1 MLADLQHAAI
11 VRQANIK
18 FKKLVIRLIF
28 GVPVLLRLKQN
39 LCKRHIFLIPKKLHK
54 TILIFFFKKC
64 TEIRLHRNDLGDR
77 I

>member
-18 FKKLVIRLIF
+18 FKILVIPLIF

-39 LCKRHIFLIPKKLHK
+39 LCKGRIFLIPKKTALNYSY
-54 TILIFFFKKC
+54 IFFFKNALK
-64 TEIRLHRNDLGDR
+64 
-77 I
+77 